1 MTAKPPGKP
10 TMTLWGCEWPDPP
23 ENLLLS
29 CHGRAAY
36 GWYRYN
42 HYSPSSH
49 PLTTHPCFPPGPGPL
64 RFTTPGTPGSS
75 PTAQDP
81 EVTLS
86 LISDPGSP
94 SSCLDA
100 LPPLGFAASYPV
112 HSVHRSVH
120 LFIHLSVIYYL
131 STHSLHLPI
140 CLPIY
145 QSVSGSP
152 SLIFCPSV
160 CPGPSLHLP

>member
-86 LISDPGSP
+86 LISDPGS
-94 SSCLDA
+94 SASCLDA

-112 HSVHRSVH
+112 LSVCSQVCPFVYPSVRHLLSIYTFPPPTH
-120 LFIHLSVIYYL
+120 LFAYL
-131 STHSLHLPI
+131 P
-140 CLPIY
+140 
-145 QSVSGSP
+145 
-152 SLIFCPSV
+152 V
-160 CPGPSLHLP
+160 CQWVP

>member
-29 CHGRAAY
+29 CHGRAAC

-49 PLTTHPCFPPGPGPL
+49 PLTTHPCFPPGPGPV
-64 RFTTPGTPGSS
+64 RFTTIGTPGSS

-86 LISDPGSP
+86 LISDPGSS

-112 HSVHRSVH
+112 LSDC
-120 LFIHLSVIYYL
+120 LFTGLSICL
-131 STHSLHLPI
+131 STCPSSTIYLHI
-140 CLPIY
+140 
-145 QSVSGSP
+145 P
-152 SLIFCPSV
+152 STYPSV
-160 CPGPSLHLP
+160 CLFTSLSVGPLV